1 MILTMESIADN
12 IRRQGECHAKYNENT
27 IVLFR
32 YRDYYTTYN
41 DDAKRVSEA
50 TGCRVASDGDTDS
63 IEFPRLMLDVYLPKL
78 VRKGYRIA
86 IIDGKV
92 I

>member
-1 MILTMESIADN
+1 MESIADN
-12 IRRQGECHAKYNENT
+12 IRRQGECHAKYSEKT
-27 IVLFR
+27 VVLFR

-50 TGCRVASDGDTDS
+50 TGCRIAYEGETESV
-63 IEFPRLMLDVYLPKL
+63 EFPRLMLDVYLPKL

-92 I
+92 V